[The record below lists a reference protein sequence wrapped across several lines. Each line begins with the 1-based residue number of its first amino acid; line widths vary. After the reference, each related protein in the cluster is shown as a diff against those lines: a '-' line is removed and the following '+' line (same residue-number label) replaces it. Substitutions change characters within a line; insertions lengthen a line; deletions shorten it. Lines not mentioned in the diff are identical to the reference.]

1 MISKI
6 DIDEVGT
13 LIQELVRIP
22 TQNPPGNEKA
32 GAEFI
37 VHKLRQWGIGAYLVP
52 EPYENRPQ
60 ACDHVD
66 GAGDGPTLILNGH
79 IDVIPEGDTSQWD
92 FPPFGE

>member
-13 LIQELVRIP
+13 LIQELVRTP
-22 TQNPPGNEKA
+22 TQNPPGNKKS

-37 VHKLRQWGIGAYLVP
+37 DHKLRQCVSGAYHVP
-52 EPYENRPQ
+52 EPCEDRQQ
-60 ACDHVD
+60 AWAHVD
-66 GAGDGPTLILNGH
+66 EEGDGPTLILKGH